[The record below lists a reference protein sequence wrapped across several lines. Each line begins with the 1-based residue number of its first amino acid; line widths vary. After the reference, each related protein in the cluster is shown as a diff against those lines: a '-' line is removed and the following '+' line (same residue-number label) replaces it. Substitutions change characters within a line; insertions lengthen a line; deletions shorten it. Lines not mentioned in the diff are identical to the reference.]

1 MPKIFQNR
9 RGDAVYAA
17 QLKAH
22 SSFYEAW
29 QRLKRRPAAMISLA
43 GIVIIVLLAV
53 FADVLADYNTMAVAQ
68 NGAEKLQGPSLTHIL
83 GTDKFG
89 RDLFARI
96 IHGARIALIMGVG
109 ATAISMFIA
118 VMLSSIGAL
127 CGSRVDNIIMRV
139 MDILSSIPGLVI
151 ALAICAGL
159 GAGLWQLVV
168 ALTVQ
173 AIPYQTRMVR
183 SRALSIAQNEYI
195 EAARIQGAGTGHI
208 IMKHLF
214 PNLASIIIVTATGNV
229 SYNILMGATLS
240 FIGLGVAAPRPEWG
254 LMLSESMSYMARYPY
269 ITIAPG
275 CAIVLTALCINTF
288 GDCLRDAFD
297 PQLKGRA

>member
-1 MPKIFQNR
+1 MRKAKRR
-9 RGDAVYAA
+9 RGDAAYAN

-22 SSFYEAW
+22 SSMYEAW
-29 QRLKRRPAAMISLA
+29 ERLKHRPAAMISLA
-43 GIVIIVLLAV
+43 GIILIVLLAV

-68 NGAEKLQGPSLTHIL
+68 NAAEKLQGPSLRHIL

-109 ATAISMFIA
+109 ATFLSMLIA
-118 VMLSSIGAL
+118 VILASLGAL
-127 CGSRVDNIIMRV
+127 CGNKVDNIIMRV

-195 EAARIQGAGTGHI
+195 EAARLQGAGIGHI
-208 IMKHLF
+208 IVRHLL
-214 PNLASIIIVTATGNV
+214 PNLASIVIVTATGNV

-254 LMLSESMSYMARYPY
+254 LMLSESMTYMARYPY
-269 ITIAPG
+269 ITIVPG

>member
-1 MPKIFQNR
+1 MLRHLKKRQ
-9 RGDAVYAA
+9 GDAVYAE
-17 QLKAH
+17 QLKTH
-22 SSFYEAW
+22 SSAYEAW
-29 QRLKRRPAAMISLA
+29 QRLRHQPVAMISLA
-43 GIVIIVLLAV
+43 GIIVIVLVAI
-53 FADVLADYNTMAVAQ
+53 FADFLADYDTLAVAQ
-68 NGAEKLQGPSLTHIL
+68 NAAEKLQGPSLQHIF
-83 GTDKFG
+83 GTDRFG

-96 IHGARIALIMGVG
+96 IHGARIALVMGVL
-109 ATAISMFIA
+109 ATALSMLVA
-118 VMLSSIGAL
+118 VILASLGAL
-127 CGSRVDNIIMRV
+127 CGNRVDNFIMRI

-195 EAARIQGAGTGHI
+195 EAARTMGAGTGHI
-208 IMKHLF
+208 IKQHLL

-229 SYNILMGATLS
+229 AYNILMGATLS

-254 LMLSESMSYMARYPY
+254 LMLSESMNSMTRYPHVA
-269 ITIAPG
+269 IVPG

-288 GDCLRDAFD
+288 GDYLRDAFD

>member
-1 MPKIFQNR
+1 MFGLFRRR
-9 RGDAVYAA
+9 RGDSVYAE

-22 SSFYEAW
+22 SSGYEVW
-29 QRLKRRPAAMISLA
+29 VRLRKQPVAMISLA
-43 GIVIIVLLAV
+43 GIVLIVLLAV
-53 FADVLADYNTMAVAQ
+53 FADFLADYDTLAIAQ
-68 NGAEKLQGPSLTHIL
+68 DASVKLQGPSWQHIF
-83 GTDKFG
+83 GTDRFG

-109 ATAISMFIA
+109 ATVLSMAIA
-118 VMLSSIGAL
+118 TVLASIGAL
-127 CGSRVDNIIMRV
+127 LGNRADNIIMRV

-183 SRALSIAQNEYI
+183 SRALSIVQNEYI
-195 EAARIQGAGTGHI
+195 EAARTMGAGMGHI
-208 IMKHLF
+208 ILHHLI
-214 PNLASIIIVTATGNV
+214 PNLASIIIITATGNV
-229 SYNILMGATLS
+229 AYNILMGATLS

-254 LMLSESMSYMARYPY
+254 LMLSESMTYMARYPY
-269 ITIAPG
+269 VTIVPG
-275 CAIVLTALCINTF
+275 CAIVLTALCVNTF
-288 GDCLRDAFD
+288 GDYLRDAFD